1 MVALFQAVLILRG
14 TMDYFTN
21 TVFAPKRHT
30 STGGLSEL
38 SELHAEVPPE
48 SFPLGAGPRPLPRPD
63 FFGRRQRK
71 PDPICELPRM
81 TFAIRRI
88 CWSASGRV
96 EQVQSWLITA
106 VALAKNRCSI
116 KQLNVDRV

>member
-1 MVALFQAVLILRG
+1 VLVQPLKTPLNQIIEDPAERV
-14 TMDYFTN
+14 
-21 TVFAPKRHT
+21 VFAF
-30 STGGLSEL
+30 
-38 SELHAEVPPE
+38 LHAEVPPE
-48 SFPLGAGPRPLPRPD
+48 SFPLGAGPLPRPD

-71 PDPICELPRM
+71 SDPICKLTRM
-81 TFAIRRI
+81 TLAVRRI

-96 EQVQSWLITA
+96 EQEESWLITA